1 MEPRDRERI
10 LHNWNDEQNS
20 ALLYETLSHIEKD
33 GRIAEIYHRMVG
45 VELKHAE
52 KWETQLQDGGESVP
66 EFKPVFKTRFM
77 IRMAKWFGPSAI
89 LSGMQSMEQ
98 NGTNSYSQQADAP
111 RAMVADEKSHAFLI
125 GQIVSTMRGGF
136 EGGTLALLEGRHR
149 AGGGNALR
157 AAVLGANDGLVS
169 NLSLVMGVAGAA
181 LSGRS
186 ILITG
191 IAGLLAGACSMALGE
206 WLSVQSSRELYAH
219 QIKIETGEIE
229 SHPEEEAE
237 ELALIYEAR
246 GLKPD
251 QAKTLA
257 GQIMTSPEYAIQTLA
272 REELGVNPDEL
283 GGSAW
288 EAAFASFGLF
298 ALGAI
303 IPVSPFF
310 FSSGSTA
317 VLFSVGLSTVALFIL
332 GAVISLFTGRSA
344 IYSGLRMVIFSL
356 LAAAITF
363 GIGRLIGGSLGG

>member
-1 MEPRDRERI
+1 
-10 LHNWNDEQNS
+10 
-20 ALLYETLSHIEKD
+20 
-33 GRIAEIYHRMVG
+33 
-45 VELKHAE
+45 
-52 KWETQLQDGGESVP
+52 
-66 EFKPVFKTRFM
+66 
-77 IRMAKWFGPSAI
+77 
-89 LSGMQSMEQ
+89 MQSMEQ

>member
-1 MEPRDRERI
+1 MEPRERERI
-10 LHNWNDEQNS
+10 LQNWNDEHNS

-33 GRIAEIYHRMVG
+33 ERIAEIYHRMVD
-45 VELKHAE
+45 VELRHAE
-52 KWETQLQDGGESVP
+52 KWETELQEGGESVP
-66 EFKPVFKTRFM
+66 VFQPVFKTRFM

-89 LSGMQSMEQ
+89 LSGMQTMEQ

-111 RAMVADEKSHAFLI
+111 KAMVADEKSHAFLI
-125 GQIVSTMRGGF
+125 GQIVGTMRGGF
-136 EGGTLALLEGRHR
+136 EGGALAQLEGRHR

-169 NLSLVMGVAGAA
+169 NLSLVMGVAGAS

-219 QIKIETGEIE
+219 QISIETGEIE

-246 GLKPD
+246 GLKPE
-251 QAKTLA
+251 QAKSLA

-303 IPVSPFF
+303 IPVSPFI

-317 VLFSVGLSTVALFIL
+317 VFFSVGLSAVALFIL

-344 IYSGLRMVIFSL
+344 LYSGLRMVIFSL
-356 LAAAITF
+356 AAAAITF
-363 GIGRLIGGSLGG
+363 GIGRLIGHSIGG